1 MRADSARLNR
11 RPEGGARSQASR
23 TKSLVVGATA
33 PTRIGAAWEPEA
45 PRAEAASDTGDAT
58 RERRWLSRLRGP
70 SAVWRAHSGGLGEV
84 CHTMKYRELDNHQP
98 HRSAGRL
105 VEKCTAGALI
115 RGGADSPRAC
125 GSPVG
130 PTDWAPAPGPPEPER
145 PSSGNRRRCIFP
157 RVRPRRRG
165 PMCFGAVGPANQ
177 RPSYYLRRT
186 RRHSPGS
193 CPRRA

>member
-98 HRSAGRL
+98 HRSAQRQF
-105 VEKCTAGALI
+105 VKCTGGAPC
-115 RGGADSPRAC
+115 RGGADSPLAR
-125 GSPVG
+125 GSPG
-130 PTDWAPAPGPPEPER
+130 CPTDCAPALGPPEPER
-145 PSSGNRRRCIFP
+145 DRRLSLEVHFSARPAEAP
-157 RVRPRRRG
+157 RPD
-165 PMCFGAVGPANQ
+165 M
-177 RPSYYLRRT
+177 LRRKVT
-186 RRHSPGS
+186 R
-193 CPRRA
+193 